1 VDEVYKVLADYLL
14 LDADKE
20 YRKDFV
26 EYCNYMLTHGFKELE
41 GEILNVFSISKLPK
55 LSNDDIV
62 QGAIFKSIKERD
74 KKLKN
79 KNFYICNAVCL
90 LNTLKKIITNDFIEN
105 LKKNNNNE
113 LLKYNYI
120 SIVKECLL
128 DYGDLCKTFQHQ
140 APISRSQQTMTM
152 YQTFRQMLYGQYSF
166 HSFTDKEIN
175 MSINLIRQ
183 MIELRIRKAFGIMA
197 IENKDG
203 GIEPIAVSTIFESIN
218 PYHSSITYE
227 VPLANIMRIYSW
239 ANIYVHSGVKSY
251 AWIPMMLEEYLRPLL
266 LGVEDTNRNWSVN
279 NGISLSQETLGS
291 IKNDI
296 LNKIGK
302 DKKIIE
308 CRPEVLII

>member
-1 VDEVYKVLADYLL
+1 MLVNFLL
-14 LDADKE
+14 LDADQE
-20 YRKDFV
+20 YRTDFI
-26 EYCNYMLTHGFKELE
+26 EFCNYMLDQGFKELE
-41 GEILNVFSISKLPK
+41 GEIFNVFSITKLPN
-55 LSNDDIV
+55 LSDEDIV

-74 KKLKN
+74 KKIAD

-90 LNTLKKIITNDFIEN
+90 FNTLKKLITNDFVER
-105 LKKNNNNE
+105 LERNNNNE

-128 DYGDLCKTFQHQ
+128 DYEDLCKTYLHQ
-140 APISRSQQTMTM
+140 TPISRSQQTMTM
-152 YQTFRQMLYGQYSF
+152 YQTFRQMLYGQISF

-203 GIEPIAVSTIFESIN
+203 GIEPIALSAIFDSIN
-218 PYHSSITYE
+218 PYKSRIKYEISI
-227 VPLANIMRIYSW
+227 VNIMRIYSW

-266 LGVEDTNRNWSVN
+266 LGVKDSSDNWSVN
-279 NGISLSQETLGS
+279 NGISLSQETIES
-291 IKNDI
+291 IKIDI

-308 CRPEVLII
+308 CQPEVLIV